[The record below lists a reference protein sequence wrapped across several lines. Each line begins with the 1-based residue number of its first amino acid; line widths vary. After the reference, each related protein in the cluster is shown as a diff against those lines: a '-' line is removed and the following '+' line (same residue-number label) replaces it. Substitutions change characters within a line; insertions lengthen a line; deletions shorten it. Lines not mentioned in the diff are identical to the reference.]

1 MSSFNRIVAILGL
14 LVFGGLFLVIVLAPD
29 RVEST
34 ARSFVLGE
42 VREKL
47 EPVLQSKAG
56 QRLQDA
62 YRDWKAGRSG
72 AEGDAVSDVAKQL
85 APIIQKLCHFSCD
98 DRAALQSRVE
108 TQLREPLS
116 AVAKARDKA
125 LAKAKAEFQAVI
137 EKLRLDLMIFAGA
150 NVFVFALLL
159 GTTFLGP
166 QARKALVLPS
176 FLLTVTTLAAAG
188 VYVFGQNWFFTILFD
203 SYMAYSYVGFV
214 AAVSI
219 FFLCVFR
226 VRSGTEA
233 EQLPDSRNRR
243 PKEGVVAN
251 TAAEI
256 LSAAVSAGGAG
267 TESAGAMT
275 AGAEA
280 VVGCAEAVVGAF
292 LELIPAP

>member
-125 LAKAKAEFQAVI
+125 LAKAKAKFQAVI

-226 VRSGTEA
+226 VRSGT
-233 EQLPDSRNRR
+233 DSRDRR
-243 PKEGVVAN
+243 PKEGVLAN

-256 LSAAVSAGGAG
+256 LGAAVSASGAG
-267 TESAGAMT
+267 AEPVGAVT

-280 VVGCAEAVVGAF
+280 VVGCSEAVVGAF

>member
-1 MSSFNRIVAILGL
+1 MSTFNRIVAILGL
-14 LVFGGLFLVIVLAPD
+14 LVFGGLFLLTLMAPD

-47 EPVLQSKAG
+47 EPVLHSKAG

-62 YRDWKAGRSG
+62 YRNWKAGRG
-72 AEGDAVSDVAKQL
+72 GGEGDAVSDVAKQL

-98 DRAALQSRVE
+98 ERAALEERVE
-108 TQLREPLS
+108 SQLREPLS
-116 AVAKARDKA
+116 VAAKARDKA
-125 LAKAKAEFQAVI
+125 LAKAKARFQAVI

-188 VYVFGQNWFFTILFD
+188 VYIFGQNWFFTILFD
-203 SYMAYSYVGFV
+203 NYMAYSYVGFV
-214 AAVSI
+214 AVVSI
-219 FFLCVFR
+219 FFFCVFR

-233 EQLPDSRNRR
+233 EPSHDSRNRR
-243 PKEGVVAN
+243 PKENVLAN

-256 LSAAVSAGGAG
+256 LSAAVSAGGA
-267 TESAGAMT
+267 SAEPVGAVT

-292 LELIPAP
+292 LELIPSP